1 MISVQNRFSLGICFE
16 MTKYQQ
22 IAKRVLP
29 SSRVF
34 DVGCGGGDLGCS
46 LKEKNCTVTGWDQ
59 KLDRIDKNA
68 DFYKLLEERD
78 VEKEG
83 LGKEKYDAV
92 VFSDVLEH
100 LCDAGKVLRQSRD
113 LLNAGGK
120 VLVSL
125 PNVAYF
131 ENRLGLFKGNWNYT
145 DEGILDRT
153 HIRFYTL
160 ATARKFLTDAGF
172 KIREMEPEIPII
184 HSAWKQNLFSFL
196 SKTFPSLFSIGW
208 VFEM

>member
-1 MISVQNRFSLGICFE
+1 

-22 IAKRVLP
+22 IAKRVFS

-46 LKEKNCTVTGWDQ
+46 LKEKKCEVTGWDQ
-59 KLDRIDKNA
+59 KLDRIHKNA
-68 DFYKLLEERD
+68 EFYKLLEERD

-83 LGKEKYDAV
+83 LGKEKYDFV

-100 LCDAGKVLRQSRD
+100 LNDAGKVLRQSRE
-113 LLNAGGK
+113 LLDAGGK

-160 ATARKFLTDAGF
+160 ETARKFLTDAGF
-172 KIREMEPEIPII
+172 TIREMEPEIPII
-184 HSAWKQNLFSFL
+184 HSAWKRNLFSFL
-196 SKTFPSLFSIGW
+196 SKNYPSLFAIGW
-208 VFEM
+208 VFEIESSSI

>member
-1 MISVQNRFSLGICFE
+1 

-34 DVGCGGGDLGCS
+34 DVVCGGGDLGRC
-46 LKEKNCTVTGWDQ
+46 LKEKSCIVTGWDW
-59 KLDRIDKNA
+59 KLDPIDKNA

-83 LGKEKYDAV
+83 FGKEKYDAV

-100 LCDAGKVLRQSRD
+100 LYDADKLLRQSRD
-113 LLNAGGK
+113 ILNAGGK

-131 ENRLGLFKGNWNYT
+131 ENRLGLFKGDWNYT

-160 ATARKFLTDAGF
+160 STARKFLTDGGCFA
-172 KIREMEPEIPII
+172 IREMEPEIPII
-184 HSAWKQNLFSFL
+184 HSVWKQNLFSFL
-196 SKTFPSLFSIGW
+196 SRNLPSLFAIGW
-208 VFEM
+208 VFEVEPIAV

>member
-1 MISVQNRFSLGICFE
+1 

-22 IAKRVLP
+22 IARRVLP

-46 LKEKNCTVTGWDQ
+46 LKEKSCTVIGWDQ
-59 KLDRIDKNA
+59 KLDRIRENA

-100 LCDAGKVLRQSRD
+100 LHDAGKVLRQSRD

-131 ENRLGLFKGNWNYT
+131 ENRLGLLKGNWNYT

-172 KIREMEPEIPII
+172 IIREMEPEIPII
-184 HSAWKQNLFSFL
+184 HSAWKRNLFLFL
-196 SKTFPSLFSIGW
+196 SRNFPSLFAIGW
-208 VFEM
+208 VFELEPASAGCEANPRKY

>member
-1 MISVQNRFSLGICFE
+1 MFSVNPVRRISAQNRSSHGICFK

-22 IAKRVLP
+22 IAKRVIS

-46 LKEKNCTVTGWDQ
+46 LDGKNCTVTGWGQ
-59 KLDRIDKNA
+59 KLDRIHKNA
-68 DFYKLLEERD
+68 DFYKQLEERD

-100 LCDAGKVLRQSRD
+100 LNDAGKVLGQSRKI
-113 LLNAGGK
+113 LNAGGK

-160 ATARKFLTDAGF
+160 ETARKFLIAAGF
-172 KIREMEPEIPII
+172 TIREMEPEIPII
-184 HSAWKQNLFSFL
+184 H
-196 SKTFPSLFSIGW
+196 
-208 VFEM
+208 

>member
-1 MISVQNRFSLGICFE
+1 M
-16 MTKYQQ
+16 
-22 IAKRVLP
+22 RVLP

-46 LKEKNCTVTGWDQ
+46 LKEKSCTVVGWDQ
-59 KLDRIDKNA
+59 KLDRIRKNA

-83 LGKEKYDAV
+83 LGNEKYDAV

-100 LCDAGKVLRQSRD
+100 LYDAGKVLRQSRD

-131 ENRLGLFKGNWNYT
+131 ESRLGLFKGDWNYT

-172 KIREMEPEIPII
+172 AIREMEPEIPII
-184 HSAWKQNLFSFL
+184 HSAWKRNLFSFL
-196 SKTFPSLFSIGW
+196 SKNFPSLFAIGW
-208 VFEM
+208 VFEMEPIVTNTPIS

>member
-78 VEKEG
+78 VEKRGWEKKNTMPWFFPMC
-83 LGKEKYDAV
+83 LSTCTMLARCCGKA
-92 VFSDVLEH
+92 
-100 LCDAGKVLRQSRD
+100 
-113 LLNAGGK
+113 
-120 VLVSL
+120 
-125 PNVAYF
+125 
-131 ENRLGLFKGNWNYT
+131 
-145 DEGILDRT
+145 
-153 HIRFYTL
+153 
-160 ATARKFLTDAGF
+160 
-172 KIREMEPEIPII
+172 
-184 HSAWKQNLFSFL
+184 
-196 SKTFPSLFSIGW
+196 
-208 VFEM
+208 

>member
-1 MISVQNRFSLGICFE
+1 

-22 IAKRVLP
+22 IARRVLP

-34 DVGCGGGDLGCS
+34 DVGCGGGELGRS
-46 LKEKNCTVTGWDQ
+46 LREKSCTVIGWDQ
-59 KLDRIDKNA
+59 KLDRIHKNA
-68 DFYKLLEERD
+68 EFYNLLEERD

-92 VFSDVLEH
+92 IFSDVLEH
-100 LCDAGKVLRQSRD
+100 LYDAGKVLRQSRD
-113 LLNAGGK
+113 LLNADGK

-131 ENRLGLFKGNWNYT
+131 ENRLGLFKGDWNYT

-160 ATARKFLTDAGF
+160 VSARNFLTGAGF
-172 KIREMEPEIPII
+172 TILEMEPEIPII
-184 HSAWKQNLFSFL
+184 HSAWKRNLFSFL
-196 SKTFPSLFSIGW
+196 SRNFPSLFAIGW
-208 VFEM
+208 VFEVGPIATKTPIS

>member
-1 MISVQNRFSLGICFE
+1 

-22 IAKRVLP
+22 IAKRISP

-34 DVGCGGGDLGCS
+34 DIGCGGGDLGSS

-59 KLDRIDKNA
+59 KLDRIRGNA
-68 DFYKLLEERD
+68 GFYKLLEERD

-83 LGKEKYDAV
+83 FGKEKYDAV

-100 LCDAGKVLRQSRD
+100 LNDAGKVLRQSRN
-113 LLNAGGK
+113 LLNTGGK

-160 ATARKFLTDAGF
+160 ATARKFLADAGF
-172 KIREMEPEIPII
+172 TVRDMEPEIPII
-184 HSAWKQNLFSFL
+184 HSAWKRNLFSFL
-196 SKTFPSLFSIGW
+196 SRNFPSLFAIGW
-208 VFEM
+208 VFEVVPIELNP

>member
-1 MISVQNRFSLGICFE
+1 M
-16 MTKYQQ
+16 
-22 IAKRVLP
+22 
-29 SSRVF
+29 
-34 DVGCGGGDLGCS
+34 
-46 LKEKNCTVTGWDQ
+46 VTGWDQ
-59 KLDRIDKNA
+59 KLDRIHKNA

-83 LGKEKYDAV
+83 LGAEKYDAV
-92 VFSDVLEH
+92 IFSDVLEH
-100 LCDAGKVLRQSRD
+100 LYDAGKVLRQSRD

-172 KIREMEPEIPII
+172 TIREMEPEIPII
-184 HSAWKQNLFSFL
+184 HSTWKRNLFSYL
-196 SKTFPSLFSIGW
+196 SRNFPSLFAIGW
-208 VFEM
+208 VFEVVPIGTSS

>member
-1 MISVQNRFSLGICFE
+1 

-22 IAKRVLP
+22 IARRVIP

-34 DVGCGGGDLGCS
+34 DVGCGGGDLGCF
-46 LKEKNCTVTGWDQ
+46 LKEKSCIVTGWDQ
-59 KLDRIDKNA
+59 KLDRIHKNA
-68 DFYKLLEERD
+68 EFYKLLEERD

-83 LGKEKYDAV
+83 LGNEKYDAV

-100 LCDAGKVLRQSRD
+100 LYDAGKVLQQSRD
-113 LLNAGGK
+113 LLNVGGK

-131 ENRLGLFKGNWNYT
+131 ENRLGLFKGDWNYT

-160 ATARKFLTDAGF
+160 ASARNFLTDAGF
-172 KIREMEPEIPII
+172 TIREMEPEIPII
-184 HSAWKQNLFSFL
+184 HSAWKRNLFSFL
-196 SKTFPSLFSIGW
+196 SKNFPSLFAIGW
-208 VFEM
+208 IFEMEPIATKPSIS

>member
-1 MISVQNRFSLGICFE
+1 

-22 IAKRVLP
+22 IAKRISP

-34 DVGCGGGDLGCS
+34 DVGCGGGDLGS
-46 LKEKNCTVTGWDQ
+46 FLKEKSCAVTGWDQ
-59 KLDRIDKNA
+59 KLDRVHKNE

-100 LCDAGKVLRQSRD
+100 LYDAGKVLRQSRD

-131 ENRLGLFKGNWNYT
+131 ENRLGLFKGDWNYT

-160 ATARKFLTDAGF
+160 ETARKFLTDSGF
-172 KIREMEPEIPII
+172 TIREMEPEIPII
-184 HSAWKQNLFSFL
+184 HSAWKRNLFSFL
-196 SKTFPSLFSIGW
+196 SSNFPSLFAIGW
-208 VFEM
+208 VFEVVPIETNP